1 MQKIWGYPLLP
12 MFPNVIKE
20 GAFFV
25 ADAHVNEK
33 RDELYYFLE
42 QIRNSTLNPSQLFL
56 MGDIFD
62 LLVGG
67 VKYTQ
72 KTNQKYIDLI
82 NEISKKT
89 ETFYFEGNHDF
100 NLKKLFSKVK
110 VFSYNEQPVLFDMND
125 KKVLL
130 LHGDKAAPFSY
141 VLYTSII
148 RSKLF
153 LSFVS
158 LFDNISNGFISKKI
172 ISSQYDKKLCKHID
186 NFKSIV
192 LKRVEKLTNKDI
204 KVILEGHFHQDIQ
217 INLKKEKKY
226 INIPSFACNK
236 SFIIVQS
243 HLSFIKE
250 QFAL

>member
-1 MQKIWGYPLLP
+1 
-12 MFPNVIKE
+12 MFPNVIKKS
-20 GAFFV
+20 ALFV

-33 RDELYYFLE
+33 RDELYSLLE
-42 QIRNSTLNPSQLFL
+42 QINNSKLRPSQLFL

-62 LLVGG
+62 LLVGN

-72 KTNQKYIDLI
+72 KTNQKYIELI

-100 NLKKLFSKVK
+100 NLKKLFPEVK
-110 VFSYNEQPVLFDMND
+110 VFSYDEQPVIFDMNN
-125 KKVLL
+125 KKILL

-141 VLYTSII
+141 VFYTAII
-148 RSKLF
+148 RSKIF

-158 LFDNISNGFISKKI
+158 LVDNILNGFISKKI
-172 ISSQYDKKLCKHID
+172 INSQYNKKLCKRID
-186 NFKSIV
+186 NFENIV
-192 LKRVEKLTNKDI
+192 LKRVNKLIKKDI
-204 KVILEGHFHQDIQ
+204 EVIMEGHFHQDIQ
-217 INLKKEKKY
+217 IELGKKKKY

-243 HLSFIKE
+243 HLRFEKV
-250 QFAL
+250 QFALDKGENK

>member
-1 MQKIWGYPLLP
+1 
-12 MFPNVIKE
+12 MFHNVIKE

-33 RDELYYFLE
+33 RDGFYQFLLQIE
-42 QIRNSTLNPSQLFL
+42 QGILKPTQIFL

-82 NEISKKT
+82 NKISNKIEI
-89 ETFYFEGNHDF
+89 FYFDGNHDF
-100 NLKKLFSKVK
+100 NLKKLFPKVK
-110 VFSYNEQPVLFDMND
+110 NFSYNEQPVLFSMQG

-130 LHGDKAAPFSY
+130 LHGDKITSFT
-141 VLYTSII
+141 YTFYTTII
-148 RSKLF
+148 RSKVF

-158 LFDNISNGFISKKI
+158 FVDSILNGFISKKI
-172 ISSQYDKKLCKHID
+172 IDSQYDKKLCKHIN
-186 NFKSIV
+186 NFENII
-192 LKRVEKLTNKDI
+192 LKRVDKFIKTDI
-204 KVILEGHFHQDIQ
+204 EVIAEGHFHQGIQ
-217 INLKKEKKY
+217 IKFKKKKKY

-243 HLSFIKE
+243 HLRFEKV
-250 QFAL
+250 QFALQKEL

>member
-1 MQKIWGYPLLP
+1 MSH
-12 MFPNVIKE
+12 NVIKE
-20 GAFFV
+20 GACFI

-33 RDELYYFLE
+33 RDDLYFFLE
-42 QIRNSTLNPSQLFL
+42 QIKNSTIDISQLFL

-62 LLVGG
+62 LLIGG

-82 NEISKKT
+82 NEISKKI

-100 NLKKLFSKVK
+100 NLKKLFPNVK
-110 VFSYNEQPVLFDMND
+110 VFSYSKQPVKFDMNS

-130 LHGDKAAPFSY
+130 LHGDKAVPFA
-141 VLYTSII
+141 YTFYTFII
-148 RSKLF
+148 RSKTV
-153 LSFVS
+153 LSFAS
-158 LFDNISNGFISKKI
+158 FIDNMTNGLISKKI
-172 ISSQYDKKLCKHID
+172 IKTQHNKKICRKID
-186 NFKSIV
+186 NFKDIV
-192 LKRVEKLTNKDI
+192 LSRMDKFDLQDI
-204 KVILEGHFHQDIQ
+204 DTVMEGHFHQDIQ
-217 INLKKEKKY
+217 MELGKRKKY

-243 HLSFIKE
+243 QSKFKKV